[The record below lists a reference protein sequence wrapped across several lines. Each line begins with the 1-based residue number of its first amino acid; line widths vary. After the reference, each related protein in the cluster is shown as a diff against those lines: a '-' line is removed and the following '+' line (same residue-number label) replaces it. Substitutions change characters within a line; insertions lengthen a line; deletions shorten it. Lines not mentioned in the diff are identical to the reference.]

1 MMGLGFEGVAY
12 RSHGLIGSL
21 LVFAFVLSVNSA
33 RRCIHTQIETLRNTA
48 QVARI
53 APDEF
58 FASPKM
64 LDKFVQ
70 TDPANLPRILNFLPP
85 PQYPQ

>member
-12 RSHGLIGSL
+12 RSHGLIGTL

-33 RRCIHTQIETLRNTA
+33 RRCIYTQIETIRNTA

-53 APDEF
+53 APREF

-70 TDPANLPRILNFLPP
+70 TDPANLLTVLSFLPP
-85 PQYPQ
+85 PQHPQ